1 MPIYFADILEEH
13 GSWGGD
19 VLLYQ
24 RQQSKLLQD
33 FLYSHQN
40 NNSKSQRRK
49 DVYLY
54 YLPQIS
60 FKMANMIISGLHD
73 MSQSL

>member
-40 NNSKSQRRK
+40 NNSKSQRRN
-49 DVYLY
+49 DV

-60 FKMANMIISGLHD
+60 FIMANMIISGLHD

>member
-24 RQQSKLLQD
+24 RQHSKLLQD

-40 NNSKSQRRK
+40 NNNKSQREY
-49 DVYLY
+49 VYLY
-54 YLPQIS
+54 YLLNFFHI
-60 FKMANMIISGLHD
+60 ANTIISGLHD
-73 MSQSL
+73 LSQSSS

>member
-24 RQQSKLLQD
+24 RQHSKLLQD
-33 FLYSHQN
+33 FLYSYQN
-40 NNSKSQRRK
+40 NNNKSQRE
-49 DVYLY
+49 YIHLY
-54 YLPQIS
+54 YLQNFFHIG
-60 FKMANMIISGLHD
+60 K
-73 MSQSL
+73 

>member
-54 YLPQIS
+54 YLP
-60 FKMANMIISGLHD
+60 
-73 MSQSL
+73 